1 MLWILG
7 ALALLFVLLAASGK
21 TGKTGKTGG
30 ARGGQAGQ
38 KGQEPHWIFH
48 NHPLDPDEYE
58 CSRCGAKFR
67 KMSPACPACGAR
79 LTRVRESDDWIDEYE
94 EADWLL
100 EDDDD

>member
-1 MLWILG
+1 MQSYVGYGFNVNDLQSKDW
-7 ALALLFVLLAASGK
+7 LALM
-21 TGKTGKTGG
+21 
-30 ARGGQAGQ
+30 
-38 KGQEPHWIFH
+38 HDH
-48 NHPLDPDEYE
+48 DPDEYE

>member
-21 TGKTGKTGG
+21 TGKTGGACGG
-30 ARGGQAGQ
+30 PAGR
-38 KGQEPHWIFH
+38 KDPEPHWIFH